1 MKLEYRYGQTYFTDL
16 HPGDMIPTCGGE
28 YITISPEDID
38 GNGCLTTNLTISN
51 EIKNPLYNNLIIDCE
66 YIYLY
71 QTSIDLKI
79 EIPKEKI
86 DRFDYLIINGIKF
99 KKDKSE

>member
-1 MKLEYRYGQTYFTDL
+1 MKLEYKYGQTYFTDL
-16 HPGDMIPTCGGE
+16 HPGDIIPTCGGE
-28 YITISPEDID
+28 YRIISAEDID
-38 GNGCLTTNLTISN
+38 GNGCLKTNMTISN

-71 QTSIDLKI
+71 QTSMDLKI

>member
-1 MKLEYRYGQTYFTDL
+1 MKLEDKYGQTYFTDL
-16 HPGDMIPTCGGE
+16 HPGDMVPTGCGE

-99 KKDKSE
+99 KKDKGE

>member
-1 MKLEYRYGQTYFTDL
+1 MKLDYRYGQITDL
-16 HPGDMIPTCGGE
+16 HPGDMIPTCGGD
-28 YITISPEDID
+28 YRIISAEDID
-38 GNGCLTTNLTISN
+38 ENGCLTTNSTISN
-51 EIKNPLYNNLIIDCE
+51 EIKKPLYNNLIIDCE

>member
-16 HPGDMIPTCGGE
+16 HPGDMIPTRSGE
-28 YITISPEDID
+28 YRTISDKDID
-38 GNGCLTTNLTISN
+38 ENGCLTTNLTISN

>member
-16 HPGDMIPTCGGE
+16 HIGDMIPTCCE
-28 YITISPEDID
+28 DYRIIRDKDID
-38 GNGCLTTNLTISN
+38 ENGSLKTNTTISN
-51 EIKNPLYNNLIIDCE
+51 KIKNPLYNSLTIDCE

-71 QTSIDLKI
+71 QTSMDLKI
-79 EIPKEKI
+79 EIPNEKI

-99 KKDKSE
+99 KKDKGE

>member
-1 MKLEYRYGQTYFTDL
+1 MKLEYKYGQTYFTDL
-16 HPGDMIPTCGGE
+16 HSGDMIPTWCGD
-28 YITISPEDID
+28 YRIISAEDID
-38 GNGCLTTNLTISN
+38 ENGCLKTNSTISN
-51 EIKNPLYNNLIIDCE
+51 EIKNPLYNNLEIDCE

-71 QTSIDLKI
+71 QTSMDLKI

-99 KKDKSE
+99 KKDKSK

>member
-1 MKLEYRYGQTYFTDL
+1 MKLEYKYGQTYLTDL
-16 HPGDMIPTCGGE
+16 HPGDMIPTCGGD
-28 YITISPEDID
+28 YRIISPEDID
-38 GNGCLTTNLTISN
+38 GNGCLTTNSTISN

>member
-1 MKLEYRYGQTYFTDL
+1 
-16 HPGDMIPTCGGE
+16 MIPTCGGD
-28 YITISPEDID
+28 YRIISAEDID
-38 GNGCLTTNLTISN
+38 ESGYLKTNLTISN
-51 EIKNPLYNNLIIDCE
+51 EINNPLYNNLTINCE

-71 QTSIDLKI
+71 QTSMDLKI

>member
-1 MKLEYRYGQTYFTDL
+1 MDSKLQDYLAVYTLTGMNEK
-16 HPGDMIPTCGGE
+16 
-28 YITISPEDID
+28 DIVE
-38 GNGCLTTNLTISN
+38 NGSLKTNTTISN
-51 EIKNPLYNNLIIDCE
+51 KIKNPPYNSLTIDCE

-71 QTSIDLKI
+71 QTSMDLKI

-99 KKDKSE
+99 KKDKGK

>member
-1 MKLEYRYGQTYFTDL
+1 MKLEYKYGQTYPTDL
-16 HPGDMIPTCGGE
+16 QPGDMIPTCGGE
-28 YITISPEDID
+28 YITISLKDID
-38 GNGCLTTNLTISN
+38 GDGCLTTNSTISN
-51 EIKNPLYNNLIIDCE
+51 EIKNPLYNNLKIDCE

-71 QTSIDLKI
+71 QTSMDLKI

>member
-1 MKLEYRYGQTYFTDL
+1 MKLEYKYGQTYFTDL
-16 HPGDMIPTCGGE
+16 HPGDMIPDCGGE

-38 GNGCLTTNLTISN
+38 GNGCLTTNSTISN
-51 EIKNPLYNNLIIDCE
+51 EIKKPLYNNLIIDCE

-71 QTSIDLKI
+71 QTSMDLKI

-86 DRFDYLIINGIKF
+86 DRLDYLIINGIKF